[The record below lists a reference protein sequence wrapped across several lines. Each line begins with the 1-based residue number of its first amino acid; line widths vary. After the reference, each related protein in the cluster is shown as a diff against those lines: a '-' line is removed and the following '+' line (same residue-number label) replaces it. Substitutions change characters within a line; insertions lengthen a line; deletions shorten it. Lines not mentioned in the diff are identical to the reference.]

1 MWGENDNYGGHP
13 GGSSAQSGDGK
24 RARAPLQKRPEIA
37 GARQQE
43 NGMERGAVTKKGPE
57 HGAAMVKRVGA
68 R

>member
-1 MWGENDNYGGHP
+1 MTIMGAIQWVQVRGVAME
-13 GGSSAQSGDGK
+13 K
-24 RARAPLQKRPEIA
+24 RARALLQKRPEIA